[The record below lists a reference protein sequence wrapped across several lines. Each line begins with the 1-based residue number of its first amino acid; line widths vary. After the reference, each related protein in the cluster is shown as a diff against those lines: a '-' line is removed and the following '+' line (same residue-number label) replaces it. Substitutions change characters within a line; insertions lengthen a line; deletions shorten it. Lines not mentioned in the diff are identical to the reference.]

1 MNDKLPL
8 KNSISLKKLWPT
20 IRNILIAIVIIAF
33 FAFIASLPNTTS
45 IDFAIMRRSLS
56 NYGIRQRNVDET
68 TKGEMSSKAMT
79 ASEAKK
85 LEEQE
90 KERKRYINESRARM
104 FVESATN
111 DYYKGSYDEAL
122 RRLDR
127 AGIYDPCNFSAF
139 KLRGQI
145 FFEHNLY
152 RKAFNN
158 LERANQLP
166 NDDKTIARD
175 LDVLRKLLRY
185 SRNEI
190 DQLRQTVNENP
201 DNKVAKARLKELEER
216 IQD

>member
-20 IRNILIAIVIIAF
+20 IRNILIAIVIIAL

>member
-8 KNSISLKKLWPT
+8 KNNISLKKLWPT
-20 IRNILIAIVIIAF
+20 IKNVTIIVVVIALL
-33 FAFIASLPNTTS
+33 AFIASLPNTTS
-45 IDFAIMRRSLS
+45 IDFAIMRRSLT
-56 NYGIRQRNVDET
+56 NYGIRQRNTED
-68 TKGEMSSKAMT
+68 SSKEEITTRPLT
-79 ASEAKK
+79 ASESKL
-85 LEEQE
+85 LEEQQ
-90 KERKRYINESRARM
+90 KERKRYVNESRARM

-127 AGIYDPCNFSAF
+127 AGLYDPCNFSAF

>member
-8 KNSISLKKLWPT
+8 KNKISLKKLWPT
-20 IRNILIAIVIIAF
+20 IKSIIFVVAVLVL

-45 IDFAIMRRSLS
+45 IDFAIMRRNLS
-56 NYGIRQRNVDET
+56 NYGIRQRNVDGSPKEET
-68 TKGEMSSKAMT
+68 SLKPLT
-79 ASEAKK
+79 ASEAQK
-85 LEEQE
+85 LEEQQ
-90 KERKRYINESRARM
+90 KEREKYVNESRARM

-127 AGIYDPCNFSAF
+127 AGLYDPCNFSAF

>member
-8 KNSISLKKLWPT
+8 KQNFSFKKIWPALK
-20 IRNILIAIVIIAF
+20 NVLIAIIVVA
-33 FAFIASLPNTTS
+33 AFIFIAG
-45 IDFAIMRRSLS
+45 DFAIMRRSLS
-56 NYGIRQRNVDET
+56 NYGVRQRNVADT
-68 TKGEMSSKAMT
+68 SKADVSVTNRPLT
-79 ASEAKK
+79 ASESKL
-85 LEEQE
+85 LEEQQ

-122 RRLDR
+122 RRLER
-127 AGIYDPCNFSAF
+127 ADLYDPCNFSAF

-145 FFEHNLY
+145 FFEHNQY

-166 NDDKTIARD
+166 NDDKTLARD

-190 DQLRQTVNENP
+190 DQLRQTVNNNP
-201 DNKVAKARLKELEER
+201 ENKVAKARLKELEER

>member
-20 IRNILIAIVIIAF
+20 IRNILIAVVIIAL

-85 LEEQE
+85 LEQQE

>member
-8 KNSISLKKLWPT
+8 KTNFSFKKIWPT
-20 IRNILIAIVIIAF
+20 VKNILIAIAIVVLF
-33 FAFIASLPNTTS
+33 VFIASLPNTTS
-45 IDFAIMRRSLS
+45 IDFAIMRRSLT
-56 NYGIRQRNVDET
+56 NYGIRQRNTEDT
-68 TKGEMSSKAMT
+68 SNDLSSPTALT
-79 ASEAKK
+79 ASETEK
-85 LEEQE
+85 LKEQQR
-90 KERKRYINESRARM
+90 ERKRYVNESRARM

-127 AGIYDPCNFSAF
+127 AGLYDPCNFSAF

-166 NDDKTIARD
+166 NDDKTLARD